1 MASITP
7 YSSGHNAIAALPL
20 YTPDFSSIAADLQK
34 RNALFDQGLN
44 QIKSSYN
51 SILSA
56 PLLAKG
62 NAEVR
67 DEYLKQAQTKLK
79 DISTIDL
86 SQQQNV
92 QAAEQI
98 FSPFWQ
104 DQDLLQDYSKS
115 SQIMAN
121 QKRAAMFAESSDP
134 KMREQFW
141 QTGLDYVN
149 LSAMDMQNASRGDG
163 SISKV
168 RVNKYVPYF
177 DAMKALNERA
187 EKMGYKV
194 EMESSDP
201 SGRLKIK
208 TINGDKSVPLHTEWA
223 MRQLATMPEAQEMFR
238 VQGAVNFRNRLNQHL
253 STGVDEQTARD
264 LTAKEFIHN
273 EYKANYDQ
281 QQEVFG
287 RVKEIKDKL
296 DAKNIA
302 NAANP
307 AAITP
312 AELKE
317 FKALSDEYAGLNK
330 SLSEYDRKVSFLGNK
345 DSKEYQDMYEHI
357 TKGGESYFADIARSG
372 FVNNFARSKA
382 AGVSITSDVDPLYKM
397 QTELEI
403 LQLKAQNDLNKIAY
417 KESFDGKTSSA
428 GSGTSGGSTSS
439 ADASPSDINT
449 PMPVG
454 LNVKG
459 NDPMQAYA
467 RLQKVKIDKLNS
479 ITDVTS
485 SIITTAAAYNT
496 DPNAVK
502 PSSSYVNALNTALKT
517 GKMPVGD
524 EYVQEH
530 KRLQDAGVIPKN
542 IGYGQSPSLIA
553 NSLYKTAESFLLE
566 KARVGDLST
575 SDFSKIINHHLAAAD
590 FQKIMDVEKEVG
602 SNILKDPSFAG
613 DFVKNGRLMSKAEYL
628 KSRFGYSDPDKYYA
642 SLNNGVTSG
651 QQAMLMGTVV
661 PVYSSKADRAVAEM
675 KAAGTAYDEFEK
687 KVSARMG
694 TYMQRY
700 LSNEG
705 AFIGPTL
712 MYRTDRTKER
722 DVAQEIALQTMTD
735 DNLRNTNFLPTNVNE
750 LVSKG
755 ADKEQ
760 LKDILQI
767 TKNAA
772 IENVIDGVGLTKI
785 GTLGQPAVKIMYNRE
800 ELVKLLGG
808 EKAAAKYSDT
818 INALND
824 GMEVSVQPG
833 SVAKFNTEW
842 QSSGIDLI
850 NLDKYG
856 QIKSPEILNQL
867 GLKWSVTK
875 DTAGNQ
881 MLASMSY
888 EQVNKDGSR
897 SMKHENFSLPMGTSM
912 ERISSKFNETALNMY
927 NAKQKT
933 LSQLGLGSSNAS
945 WEDMKKANGINY

>member
-7 YSSGHNAIAALPL
+7 YPSGNSAIAALPL
-20 YTPDFSSIAADLQK
+20 YTPDFSTIAADLQK

-44 QIKSSYN
+44 QIRSSYN
-51 SILSA
+51 NILSA

-67 DEYLKQAQTKLK
+67 DEYIKQAQNKLK
-79 DISTIDL
+79 EISSIDL

-92 QAAEQI
+92 QSAEQI

-104 DQDLLQDYSKS
+104 DQELLQDYSKS
-115 SQIMAN
+115 SQILAN
-121 QKRAAMFAESSDP
+121 QKKAAMFAESSDP
-134 KMREQFW
+134 KVREQFW

-149 LSAMDMQNASRGDG
+149 LSAFDMQNASRGDG
-163 SISKV
+163 SIGKV
-168 RVNKYVPYF
+168 RVNKYVPFF

-187 EKMGYKV
+187 KDMGYKV

-201 SGRLKIK
+201 TGRLKIK

-223 MRQLATMPEAQEMFR
+223 YQQLATMPQAQEIFK
-238 VQGAVNFRNRLNQHL
+238 VQGAVNFKNRLNQKISEGL
-253 STGVDEQTARD
+253 DEQTARAE
-264 LTAKEFIHN
+264 TAKEFIGN
-273 EYKANYDQ
+273 EYKANFEQ

-296 DAKNIA
+296 DAKNAA
-302 NAANP
+302 NSANP

-317 FKALSDEYAGLNK
+317 FKSLSDEYAGLTR
-330 SLSEYDRKVSFLGNK
+330 SLADYDKKVGYLGNK
-345 DSKEYQDMYEHI
+345 DSKEYQDMYDHI
-357 TKGGESYFADIARSG
+357 TKGGEAYFADIAKNG
-372 FVNNFARSKA
+372 FVRNFARSKA
-382 AGVSITSDVDPLYKM
+382 AGVSISSDVDPLYKM

-403 LQLKAQNDLNKIAY
+403 LQLKAQNDLTKIAY
-417 KESFDGKTSSA
+417 KESFDGKTSSG
-428 GSGTSGGSTSS
+428 GSGSSGSTSAGG

-449 PMPVG
+449 PMSVG

-485 SIITTAAAYNT
+485 SIITTASAYNT
-496 DPNAVK
+496 DPNKVK
-502 PSSSYVNALNTALKT
+502 PSASYVNALNTALKT
-517 GKMPVGD
+517 GVMPKGD

-530 KRLQDAGVIPKN
+530 KRLQDAGLIRKDLS
-542 IGYGQSPSLIA
+542 YGEAPSLVA
-553 NSLYKTAESFLLE
+553 NGLYKSAETFLLE
-566 KARVGDLST
+566 KARVGDLSS

-590 FQKIMDVEKEVG
+590 FQKIMEVEKDVAG
-602 SNILKDPSFAG
+602 NILKDPSFAG
-613 DFVKNGRLMSKAEYL
+613 DFVKNGKLMSKSDYL
-628 KSRFGYSDPDKYYA
+628 KSKFGYSDPDKFATAYTKDNTYIYSGPNSSRADAYA
-642 SLNNGVTSG
+642 I
-651 QQAMLMGTVV
+651 A
-661 PVYSSKADRAVAEM
+661 KDRM
-675 KAAGTAYDEFEK
+675 NAAGKSYDEFEK

-700 LSNEG
+700 LNDEG
-705 AFIGPTL
+705 AFIGPML

-735 DNLRNTNFLPTNVNE
+735 DNLRDTNFLPTNVNE

-755 ADKEQ
+755 ADKDQ
-760 LKDILQI
+760 LKEILQV

-785 GTLGQPAVKIMYNRE
+785 GTTGQPGVKIMYNRE

-808 EKAAAKYSDT
+808 EKAAVKYKDT

-824 GMEVSVQPG
+824 GMEVSVKPG

-850 NLDKYG
+850 SLDKYG

-867 GLKWSVTK
+867 GLKWNVTK
-875 DTAGNQ
+875 DSAGNQ

-912 ERISSKFNETALNMY
+912 ERISAKFNETALSMY

-945 WEDMKKANGINY
+945 WEDMKRANGINY